1 MTTARIPFDANEE
14 KRILGLGQWMMAVAI
29 IHFLL
34 GAVVVLLSCF
44 GCFGAVQMISQGLT
58 GIFAAVRVFFAL
70 LSGPILIIQGVL
82 LLKAKKSFDTVVATD
97 QNDQAE
103 LASAFG
109 QVRVFFMIEVA
120 YGVIQLCL
128 SMVDI
133 VTPIIARFM

>member
-1 MTTARIPFDANEE
+1 MTTARIPFDASEE

-34 GAVVVLLSCF
+34 GGLVVLLSCF
-44 GCFGAVQMISQGLT
+44 ACIGAAQMLSQGLT
-58 GIFAAVRVFFAL
+58 GIFGALRVFFAL
-70 LSGPILIIQGVL
+70 LSGPVLIIQGVL

-103 LASAFG
+103 LATAFG

-120 YGVIQLCL
+120 YGALQLCL
-128 SMVDI
+128 TMVDI
-133 VTPIIARFM
+133 VTPVIARLM